1 MRAWYHRGTMEKT
14 IFSRIIDRELPAEI
28 LYEDDRAIA
37 ILDRFPGVAGQ
48 TLVIPK
54 NPTPYLFDLADEEYV
69 HLLAITKKIAAG
81 LDRAFS
87 TLRTCVVV
95 EGFEVPHA
103 HIRLY
108 PLTTQHLSL
117 TSGDMASDE
126 ELAELGRRIRA
137 VL

>member
-1 MRAWYHRGTMEKT
+1 MEKT
-14 IFSRIIDRELPAEI
+14 IFARIIDRELPAEI
-28 LYEDDRAIA
+28 LYEDDGAIA

-54 NPTPYLFDLADEEYV
+54 NPTHYLFDLPDEEYV
-69 HLLAITKKIAAG
+69 HLLAITKKIASG

-108 PLTTQHLSL
+108 PLTTPHLSL
-117 TSGDMASDE
+117 KSGDMASDE

-137 VL
+137 IL